1 MCCCSPPSGP
11 APSWRCGRC
20 GGWLAEGVR
29 LSSAYLPDRRDEHND
44 AFVADYARAYQ
55 GERPDHRGAGT
66 YDAVL
71 LLARA
76 IDDAGATRRAIRAYL
91 AGVGHGRAAFEGVTG
106 AIAFDSSGDVPAK
119 SVVIGVVRT
128 GRLVAQAEQ

>member
-1 MCCCSPPSGP
+1 MSERPKSDPRPP
-11 APSWRCGRC
+11 APGSRGTQSLDVVPPNLGDE
-20 GGWLAEGVR
+20 GG
-29 LSSAYLPDRRDEHND
+29 SSSPFN
-44 AFVADYARAYQ
+44 
-55 GERPDHRGAGT
+55 GGGT